1 MTLKIVMKVSVARR
15 GAVRKRR
22 TLAPSKERRD
32 AKERQK
38 KKWAAA
44 KIRADFRRRAG
55 VFGARSSPGIELM
68 NNNLGIAVIFGGR
81 HDAEIVIAGAKDDD
95 AGHERGGEAPAAG
108 VSGRKG
114 LRHFRL
120 PSLRRGPSPRDR
132 RP

>member
-1 MTLKIVMKVSVARR
+1 MTINIVMKVSVARPVS
-15 GAVRKRR
+15 VRKRR

-32 AKERQK
+32 AKESQK

-44 KIRADFRRRAG
+44 KIREDFRRRAG
-55 VFGARSSPGIELM
+55 VFEARSSPGVEFVDH
-68 NNNLGIAVIFGGR
+68 NLGIAVIFGGR
-81 HDAEIVIAGAKDDD
+81 HAEIVVAGAKDDD
-95 AGHERGGEAPAAG
+95 AGHEGGGEAPAAG

>member
-1 MTLKIVMKVSVARR
+1 MTIKIVMKVSVARR
-15 GAVRKRR
+15 VSVRKRR

-32 AKERQK
+32 AKESR

-44 KIRADFRRRAG
+44 KIREDFRRRAG
-55 VFGARSSPGIELM
+55 VFEARSSPGIEFVDH
-68 NNNLGIAVIFGGR
+68 NLGIAVIFGGR
-81 HDAEIVIAGAKDDD
+81 HDAEIVVAGAKDDD
-95 AGHERGGEAPAAG
+95 AGHEGGGEAPAAG
-108 VSGRKG
+108 VSGVEG